1 MQHQKKKE
9 ISNKNISICTH
20 KWCAPPQQ
28 SSRGQRASRQQ
39 EHADNIRR
47 TEYAASSGRKYATE
61 QKRARN
67 ALWKW
72 TKNGEEK
79 AKQPKDN
86 WSRGQ
91 MKNRSRLTQVIAQPA
106 AARKKEIP
114 PLETFWR
121 IGFPKS
127 VENKAVYEYMEL
139 LPAVVFY
146 TGQEGKGFVCKLRK
160 PSTYARHCL
169 VTSPLFFRSWTQ
181 WSSWAPSNLG

>member
-47 TEYAASSGRKYATE
+47 TEYTASSGRKYATE

-114 PLETFWR
+114 RLEAFWR

-127 VENKAVYEYMEL
+127 VENKAVYEHMEL

-146 TGQEGKGFVCKLRK
+146 TG
-160 PSTYARHCL
+160 
-169 VTSPLFFRSWTQ
+169 
-181 WSSWAPSNLG
+181 